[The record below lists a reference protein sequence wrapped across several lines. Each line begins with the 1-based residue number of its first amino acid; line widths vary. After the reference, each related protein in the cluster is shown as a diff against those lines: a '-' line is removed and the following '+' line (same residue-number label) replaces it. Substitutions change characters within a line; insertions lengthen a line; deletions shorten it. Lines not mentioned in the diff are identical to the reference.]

1 MLMQSHPGL
10 DDPLALHNALAG
22 VVDDNQ
28 VIYTI
33 FLPLFL
39 LFYGGLERL
48 KKWKIAIAWKW
59 RRNSDVA
66 KMFLETVTINKINK
80 KYFL

>member
-1 MLMQSHPGL
+1 MHASFPYETNRNSRNEYGVVRRSEMLMQSHPGL

-33 FLPLFL
+33 FCPCFC
-39 LFYGGLERL
+39 YSTG
-48 KKWKIAIAWKW
+48 
-59 RRNSDVA
+59 S
-66 KMFLETVTINKINK
+66 
-80 KYFL
+80 